1 MRDNRKVTNILLALT
16 GLLLIHVLSKSFPFR
31 ILFKQILYYIKFFEK
46 NQFYFMK
53 KLPFFKKDYTKRK
66 KYDKIEKSA
75 IALFGGHHGRNA
87 KRA

>member
-1 MRDNRKVTNILLALT
+1 
-16 GLLLIHVLSKSFPFR
+16 
-31 ILFKQILYYIKFFEK
+31 
-46 NQFYFMK
+46 MK

-66 KYDKIEKSA
+66 KYVKIEKSA